1 MSSAP
6 RGSLGRQANGGLE
19 CRGDRHRPGDRDRR
33 PVPARPVG
41 PPATGD
47 PAVPALEQDNGEGE
61 RLLLVVGGAFS
72 TREAAEQANVG
83 IGVGEMQGFY
93 VPPTAQFP
101 GLQERLGKA
110 SGDYVLVSAFRTGRG
125 AKEFMDLVQ
134 AAGASAFITPRLE
147 NLGYEY
153 VGLGQEADP
162 DGGGALTE
170 PIPGL
175 TT

>member
-1 MSSAP
+1 MNLKRTMALSAAAIAVGLAI
-6 RGSLGRQANGGLE
+6 GSAAVS
-19 CRGDRHRPGDRDRR
+19 RPG
-33 PVPARPVG
+33 RPVG
-41 PPATGD
+41 PPATRD
-47 PAVPALEQDNGEGE
+47 PAVPAMEKDNGEGE

-72 TREAAEQANVG
+72 TREAAEEANARITVG
-83 IGVGEMQGFY
+83 DVQGFY
-93 VPPTAQFP
+93 IAGTDQFV
-101 GLQERLGKA
+101 GLEQRMGRA

-125 AKEFMDLVQ
+125 AKEFLDLVQ

-147 NLGYEY
+147 NLGDEY